1 MKGRRRRMFWVGLA
15 LLVLGLGAGGLS
27 APPLLEA
34 WTGETELKPQV
45 AAVLS
50 YINQPAVETA
60 DLVPVRYTGVNPFG
74 VNTFLE
80 QEVEEWKVRRTL
92 ELIRAAGIG
101 WVRQQVPWADIE
113 PFRKGEFRWE
123 KYDRIFDLVNAYGLQ
138 LVARLD
144 YPPDWSRRDNSVAF
158 GPPDDIRDYG
168 DFVEAFVRRYRGRV
182 RFIQVWNEP
191 NAFPE
196 WGNRPVNATEYVA
209 LLREAYTRAKA
220 VDPDIVVLSAALAP
234 TLGTGDG
241 RAESDLTFLEKIYQ
255 AGGGQYFDILAA
267 QAYGLW
273 TGPGD
278 RRVSPDRTNFSRVRL
293 LREIMVRHGDAAKP
307 IWITELGW
315 DALPEDFPGPATH
328 GRVTRAQQARFTAD
342 AYRRILAEWPWVGV
356 AFYWHFRMV
365 TDEKR
370 DQPVFYFGMADPDF
384 TLHPVYYA
392 VRDLATAPPVLTYGF
407 RQEDDRAAAY
417 TGDWWAASDPQASL
431 GRYRFLRGSES
442 AVRFW
447 VSGSELTVVFRVGPD
462 GGRAVITVGAVTGP
476 SLRREVDLAAPEAG
490 FRQVVIYRDWGS
502 GPYRVEV
509 RPADDRPVGI
519 DGFIVGPA
527 RMFDARSAAGLVMAL
542 GALVAAGLAFRRL
555 YGDK

>member
-1 MKGRRRRMFWVGLA
+1 MKGRQRFWVGVV
-15 LLVLGLGAGGLS
+15 LVAVGLGAGALS

-50 YINQPAVETA
+50 YIGQPAVETA

-74 VNTFLE
+74 ANTFLE
-80 QEVEEWKVRRTL
+80 QEVEEWKIRRTL

-101 WVRQQVPWADIE
+101 WVRQQIPWADVE

-123 KYDRIFDLVNAYGLQ
+123 KYDRIVDLVSAYGLE

-158 GPPDDIRDYG
+158 GPPDNIRDYG

-196 WGNRPVNATEYVA
+196 WGNRPVNAEEYVA

-220 VDPDIVVLSAALAP
+220 ANPDIVVLSAALAP

-241 RAESDLTFLEKIYQ
+241 RAESDLDFLEKMYR
-255 AGGGQYFDILAA
+255 AGAGRYFDILAA

-293 LREIMVRHGDAAKP
+293 IREVMVRHGDAAKP

-315 DALPEDFPGPATH
+315 DALPDDFPGLATH

-392 VRDLATAPPVLTYGF
+392 VRNLATAPPVLTYGF
-407 RQEDDRAAAY
+407 RQEDDRAVAY
-417 TGDWWAASDPQASL
+417 SGDWWEATDPQASL
-431 GRYRFLRGSES
+431 GRYRVVRGSQS
-442 AVRFW
+442 AVWFR
-447 VSGSELTVVFRVGPD
+447 VSGSDLGILFRVGPD
-462 GGRAVITVGAVTGP
+462 QGRAVVTVGSDGGP
-476 SLRREVDLAAPEAG
+476 VLRRQVDLNAPEAG
-490 FRQVVIYRDWGS
+490 FREVIVYRDWPP
-502 GPYRVEV
+502 GPYQVEI
-509 RPADDRPVGI
+509 RPAADRAVGI

-527 RMFDARSAAGLVMAL
+527 RPFNLRSAAALAMVVGAVVAFGLT
-542 GALVAAGLAFRRL
+542 FRKL
-555 YGDK
+555 YVGK

>member
-1 MKGRRRRMFWVGLA
+1 MKRRRRGLWVGA
-15 LLVLGLGAGGLS
+15 VLVALGLGAAAFS
-27 APPLLEA
+27 APQLLEA

-50 YINQPAVETA
+50 YINQPAVDTA

-80 QEVEEWKVRRTL
+80 QEVEEWKIRRTL

-101 WVRQQVPWADIE
+101 WVRQQIPWADVE

-123 KYDRIFDLVNAYGLQ
+123 KYDRIIDLVNAYGLE

-168 DFVEAFVRRYRGRV
+168 DFVEAFVRRYRGKV

-196 WGNRPVNATEYVA
+196 WGNRPVNAQEYVA

-220 VDPDIVVLSAALAP
+220 ANPDVVVLSAALAP

-241 RAESDLTFLEKIYQ
+241 RAESDLTFLEKMYE
-255 AGGGQYFDILAA
+255 AGAGRYFDILAA

-278 RRVSPDRTNFSRVRL
+278 RRVSPERTNFSRVRL
-293 LREIMVRHGDAAKP
+293 VREIMVRHGDAAKP
-307 IWITELGW
+307 VWLTELGW
-315 DALPEDFPGPATH
+315 NALPEDFPGPATH

-392 VRDLATAPPVLTYGF
+392 VRDLATAPPQLTYGF
-407 RQEDDRAAAY
+407 RQENDRAVSYAR
-417 TGDWWAASDPQASL
+417 DWWEAADPQASL
-431 GRYRFLRGSES
+431 GRYRVVGPRG
-442 AVRFW
+442 AVRFT
-447 VSGSELTVVFRVGPD
+447 VRGSALTVIFRVGPD
-462 GGRAVITVGAVTGP
+462 QGRASINVGAGGP
-476 SLRREVDLAAPEAG
+476 PVLRREVELAAPEGG
-490 FRQVVIYRDWGS
+490 FRAVTVYRDWGP
-502 GPYRVEV
+502 GPYQVEI
-509 RPADDRPVGI
+509 RPADGRPVGV
-519 DGFIVGPA
+519 DGFVVGPA
-527 RMFDARSAAGLVMAL
+527 QPPWFQAAVGFVLLAGAVLAAGLSW
-542 GALVAAGLAFRRL
+542 RRL
-555 YGDK
+555 YAPK